1 MKAYVPGSL
10 TDTAPEARQGQPA
23 AQPEPLPLP
32 RLFSFSPPPLRV
44 AGERVWL
51 RPPERGDWQEWAELR
66 GESRAFLTPWEPSWP
81 ADALSRSAFRRR
93 VARYAV
99 DWRTDQGYSF
109 FIFSRRDGHLLGG
122 IGLSN
127 VRRGVAETGSLGYW
141 VGERY
146 ARQGVMSEAL
156 GLTLDFCFQRLR
168 LHRIEAACLPA
179 NVASRGLLAKT
190 GFREEGYAE
199 KYLCIDG
206 KWQDHVL
213 FAILKEE
220 WR

>member
-1 MKAYVPGSL
+1 MPGSL
-10 TDTAPEARQGQPA
+10 TDAADTAQARA
-23 AQPEPLPLP
+23 AQTPAEPVPLP
-32 RLFSFSPPPLRV
+32 RLFSFSPPPVRL

-51 RPPERGDWQEWAELR
+51 RPPERADWQDWAALR
-66 GESRAFLTPWEPSWP
+66 AESRAFLTPWEPSWP

-109 FIFSRRDGHLLGG
+109 FIFGRRNGRLLGG

-141 VGERY
+141 VGEPY
-146 ARQGVMSEAL
+146 ARHGVMSEAL
-156 GLTLDFCFQRLR
+156 ALMLDFCFQRLR
-168 LHRIEAACLPA
+168 LHRIEAACLPNNA
-179 NVASRGLLAKT
+179 ASRGLLLKT
-190 GFREEGYAE
+190 GFREEGYAR

-213 FAILKEE
+213 FAMLKEE

>member
-1 MKAYVPGSL
+1 MKAFVPGSITEGRQL
-10 TDTAPEARQGQPA
+10 RAPATAAV
-23 AQPEPLPLP
+23 EPLPLP

-51 RPPERGDWQEWAELR
+51 RPPERGDWQEWAALR
-66 GESRAFLTPWEPSWP
+66 GESRAFLVPWEPSWP

-109 FIFSRRDGHLLGG
+109 FLFDRRDSRLLGG

-146 ARQGVMSEAL
+146 ARQGVMSEGLAL
-156 GLTLDFCFQRLR
+156 LLDFAFQRLR
-168 LHRIEAACLPA
+168 LHRLEAACLPG

-213 FAILKEE
+213 FAILAEQ
-220 WR
+220 WRR